1 MISVCRTV
9 LGLTLFVGLC
19 ATPAASPRAQG
30 LDLANSEAI
39 DLTHA
44 FDGDTIFWPT
54 ETEGFKLTELYKGPS
69 KGPEGYFYAAY
80 RFCMP
85 EHGGTHLDAP
95 FHFAERGETAAEIPL
110 KRLIGPAVVVD
121 ISAQAEKD
129 PDYTLSVEDITAW
142 EEIHG
147 KVPAG
152 AIVLLRTGWS
162 SRWPDT
168 LAYLGDDTPGDA
180 SNLHFPSYGA
190 DAARML
196 IERGATV
203 LGVDTASID
212 NGPSRK
218 FLVHRITAAANVPG
232 LENLT
237 NLDRLPPKGSWV
249 FALPIKIAGGSGA
262 PARVVALVPS
272 PATVP

>member
-1 MISVCRTV
+1 MLSISRTFLGVALLVALCTV
-9 LGLTLFVGLC
+9 LAVT
-19 ATPAASPRAQG
+19 PRAQG
-30 LDLANSEAI
+30 LDIAKANVV
-39 DLTHA
+39 DLTHPL
-44 FDGDTIFWPT
+44 DSDTIYWPT
-54 ETEGFKLTELYKGPS
+54 DAQGFKLTEIFKGRT
-69 KGPEGYFYAAY
+69 KGPEGFFYAAF
-80 RFCMP
+80 RFCAP

-95 FHFAERGETAAEIPL
+95 FHFAEGRTTTAEIPVT
-110 KRLIGPAVVVD
+110 RLIGPAVVIDV
-121 ISAQAEKD
+121 SAKAAKD
-129 PDYTLSVEDITAW
+129 RDYVLSVEDVTAW
-142 EEIHG
+142 ESAHG

-162 SRWPDT
+162 SRWPNR

-190 DAARML
+190 EAAHML
-196 IERGATV
+196 IQRGATV

-218 FLVHRITAAANVPG
+218 FFVHRIVGAANVAG

-237 NLDRLPPKGSWV
+237 NLDKLPPTGSWV
-249 FALPIKIAGGSGA
+249 AALPMKIAGGSGA
-262 PARVVALVPS
+262 PARVVAFVPG